1 MDHRRPDRSDAAFT
15 LTAAPGVSHSVR
27 IPGFSRDRK
36 KIFHPASRVV
46 KGKKTR
52 ISIMDTPPPNPPPP
66 PPPPPSEPTAPLP
79 PPPAPVSGAPAGG
92 ATSSDTGLAPNI
104 AAALAVFFSLI
115 GGIAFL
121 VLEKKDQFVR
131 FHAMQSVIFGGVNV
145 IFWTVFSIVGLIL
158 GFIPF
163 INIIAGIIML
173 IVGPIVALGFLCVWV
188 FHVFKAF
195 SGAEYS
201 LPWIG
206 KMARQQLAKMG
217 APQA

>member
-1 MDHRRPDRSDAAFT
+1 MRAGSWHRIRF
-15 LTAAPGVSHSVR
+15 L
-27 IPGFSRDRK
+27 SRRK
-36 KIFHPASRVV
+36 KCFLPARQVV
-46 KGKKTR
+46 KGDETK
-52 ISIMDTPPPNPPPP
+52 SNIMDTPPPSPP
-66 PPPPPSEPTAPLP
+66 PPPPPSEPATPPPP
-79 PPPAPVSGAPAGG
+79 PPPAPGAPASGT
-92 ATSSDTGLAPNI
+92 TSSDTGLAPNI

-131 FHAMQSVIFGGVNV
+131 FHAMQSVIFGGINV

-173 IVGPIVALGFLCVWV
+173 IVGPILGLGFLCVWV

-195 SGAEYS
+195 SGEEFS

-217 APQA
+217 GPQA